1 MAAAL
6 ADCSRSTIKSDM
18 ITGADMWQRGTLLD
32 ERYRLAERIGGGAM
46 GDVWRADDA
55 VLERPVAVK
64 ILLPALLDDPAFATR
79 FRREAQLLAALSH
92 PGIVDIHDYGEAA
105 FASGARVAY
114 IVMELVDGQ
123 PLDRVLADR
132 GPMPSERVCGVVA
145 QALDALH
152 AAHRQNIVHRDIK
165 PSNLMLRED
174 DRVAVTDFGIA
185 RAMTGTR
192 ITASHEVLGTALYM
206 APEQAE
212 GIATIPAS
220 DLYSMGVVCYEM
232 LTGETPF
239 TGEAVLEVVL
249 KHIRQPAPELPE
261 GFPQPLREFVA
272 RALAKKPE
280 DRFRDASAMAAAARR
295 VAAGGS
301 APAEEPG
308 GRVVSAPPQPERS
321 PGAPG
326 SPAGPGVP
334 AVPAV
339 SDGDGDGDDDG
350 EATRST
356 EPEPEPVREPEPS
369 PAPELDDT
377 PAPKAPA
384 PDLVKEPAPEPAKA
398 PGPEPVTAVP
408 AERRR
413 RSRLLIPLL
422 VPCVIVVTAGTVLL
436 IEPAPYRSNASAAG
450 PQQTVSASASSP
462 VSGAAPGGG
471 RAGGPSGKA
480 SAGTPTSAL
489 GRGGAKSGGVGSAA
503 GGSGG
508 SQGAGGSNGS
518 GSGVS
523 GSSGSGSGSGSG
535 GSGSGG
541 HGGGAGG
548 GATAPAAGTAPT
560 TAPGPTTP
568 AGCGGSGWGSL
579 VNVGDGLKV
588 GLSGGSLAGGTAV
601 VMGGDTAYGWVYS
614 TPTQWHAFNPCN
626 LNDPDL
632 GEESSGNYSDQPV
645 ELASGYGDVTSWTVK
660 SAPASGSYYIENYLG
675 VTCLTD
681 NGTGRQL
688 TVDTCTPGNA
698 SQEWYLP

>member
-339 SDGDGDGDDDG
+339 SDGDGDGDG